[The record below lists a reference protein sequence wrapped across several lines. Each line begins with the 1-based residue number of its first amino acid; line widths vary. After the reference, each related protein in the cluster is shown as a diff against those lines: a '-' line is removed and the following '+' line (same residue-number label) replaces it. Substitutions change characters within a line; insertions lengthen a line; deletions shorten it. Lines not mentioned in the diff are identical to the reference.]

1 MDDNWERKI
10 LEVKIS
16 YCLNNDGVDL
26 LRFDNFFFLILIS
39 LVA

>member
-16 YCLNNDGVDL
+16 CLNNDGVGP